1 MQPPT
6 IPENELQRLQAL
18 RERGLLDTPPEE
30 RFDRLTRL
38 ARQMFGCRMALV
50 SLVDAER
57 QWFKSHQGLDA
68 CETGRDISF
77 CGHAILG
84 ADIFEIA
91 DARLDARFADNPL
104 VTGPPHIRFYAGAP
118 LATADGYRIGT
129 LCIIDDQ
136 ARRLTAEERR
146 TLRDLADCVE
156 VEINQIDIQQQ
167 KQALEQVQQINKI
180 IARAQSVFIRE
191 TERRTAFEGL
201 LQDILD
207 LTESEYGFI
216 AEVPRTPAGDPYL
229 KSYAITNI
237 AWNDATRALYDAHLA
252 TGMEFFNLHTLFGA
266 ALTSRAPVI
275 ANDPAQDPRRGG
287 LPAGHPALH
296 AFLGIPVL
304 HGGELVAML
313 GIANRPG
320 GYAQDMVDFLQPLL
334 VAMGQLVEADRIQQQ
349 HREDQIELARLSR
362 VASESTNGVVIT
374 DADGRVEWINEGFT
388 RITGYTLDEM
398 RGQRPGTLLQ
408 GAATDPA
415 TVARMHD
422 ALVRHEP
429 FEVDVVNYTKAGQ
442 AYWIRISCNPL
453 RDAGG
458 ALQGFMAIQSDIT
471 REKNDAE
478 RIRASE
484 RRLAAVIEGTRIGTW
499 EWNVQSGETVFNERW
514 AEIVG
519 YTLAELEPISIQTW
533 MQLAHPD
540 DLQRSAAMLERHF
553 AGAEDYYDVQ
563 CRMRHKLGHWVWVH
577 DRGRVVTWTE
587 DGKPLLMYGTHAD
600 ITAQKLAEAELNRT
614 ANLLSNVLA
623 AATELSIIATD
634 PDGVITTF
642 NRGAERLLG
651 YSAEALIGQQTPV
664 MFHTPEEVAARGQ
677 ALSAEFGRPIAGFR
691 VFVEKPERD
700 GAETREWTY
709 VHQDGRHIPVSL
721 VVTTMRDAAGRIVG
735 YLGIAQDI
743 TERKQSERAL
753 NQFKSTLDR
762 TLDCVFMFDAETLYF
777 FYFNEGALRQVGYSR
792 EELLR
797 MHPYD
802 IKPEYTSAQF
812 GEMLAPLLTG
822 QQVSLT
828 FETVH
833 RHKSGRDIPVEIF
846 LQYFNRPDER
856 PHFVA
861 IVRDISER
869 KRIDRMKNEFVST
882 VSHELRTPLTSISG
896 ALGLIVGG
904 ALGTVPEKARQM
916 IAIAHRNSQRLSFLI
931 NDLLDMEKLVDGKMP
946 FDLQAQPL
954 LPLIEQAIEANR
966 AYGAERRVG
975 ISLVRAIADATVR
988 VDSQRLM
995 QVLANLL
1002 SNAIKY
1008 SPEDGVVELAMDWRE
1023 QAVRV
1028 TVTDHGP
1035 GIPTAFRERLF
1046 QKFSQ
1051 ADASD
1056 TRQRGGT
1063 GLGLAIT
1070 RELVQR
1076 MGGSIGFES
1085 EEGQGASFFFELPV
1099 C

>member
-1 MQPPT
+1 MQIPA
-6 IPENELQRLQAL
+6 IPENELQRLRAL
-18 RERGLLDTPPEE
+18 QDRALLDTPPEE

-38 ARQMFGCRMALV
+38 AQQMFGCRTALV

-57 QWFKSHQGLDA
+57 QWFKSRQGMDA
-68 CETGRDISF
+68 CETRRDISF

-84 ADIFEIA
+84 AEIFEIA
-91 DARLDARFADNPL
+91 DARLDPCFADNPL

-118 LATADGYRIGT
+118 LTTADGYRIGT
-129 LCIIDDQ
+129 LCIIDDKP
-136 ARRLTAEERR
+136 RRLTDGQRR
-146 TLRDLADCVE
+146 ALRDLADCVE
-156 VEINQIDIQQQ
+156 VEINQIDVKQQQ
-167 KQALEQVQQINKI
+167 QALEQAQQINKI
-180 IARAQSVFIRE
+180 IARAQSLFIRE
-191 TERRTAFEGL
+191 TERRIAFDGL
-201 LQDILD
+201 LTDILA
-207 LTESEYGFI
+207 LTGSEYGFI
-216 AEVPRTPAGDPYL
+216 AEVLRTPAGDPYL

-237 AWNDATRALYDAHLA
+237 AWNDATRAFYEAHAA
-252 TGMEFFNLHTLFGA
+252 TGMEFFNLKTLFGA
-266 ALTSRAPVI
+266 ALTSGEPVI
-275 ANDPAQDPRRGG
+275 ANDPYHDPRRGG
-287 LPAGHPALH
+287 LPEGHPPLN
-296 AFLGIPVL
+296 AFLGIPIL
-304 HGGELVAML
+304 HGGELAAML

-320 GYAQDMVDFLQPLL
+320 GYAQDLVDFLQPLL
-334 VAMGQLVEADRIQQQ
+334 VTTGQLVEAARIQKQ
-349 HREDQIELARLSR
+349 HRESQVELARLSR
-362 VASESTNGVVIT
+362 VASETTNGVLIT
-374 DADGRVEWINEGFT
+374 DAEGRVEWINDGFT

-398 RGQRPGTLLQ
+398 RGRRPGELLQ

-415 TVARMHD
+415 AVARMHD

-453 RDAGG
+453 RDASG

-499 EWNVQSGETVFNERW
+499 EWNVQTGETVFNARW

-519 YTLAELEPISIQTW
+519 YTLAELAPISIQTW
-533 MQLAHPD
+533 IQLAHPD
-540 DLQRSAAMLERHF
+540 DLQLSNASLQRHF

-563 CRMRHKLGHWVWVH
+563 CRMRHKQGQWVWVH
-577 DRGRVVTWTE
+577 DRGRVVSWTE
-587 DGKPLLMYGTHAD
+587 EGKPLLMSGTHAD

-614 ANLLSNVLA
+614 ANLLGNVLA
-623 AATELSIIATD
+623 AATEVSIIATD
-634 PDGVITTF
+634 PDGLITTF
-642 NRGAERLLG
+642 NRGAERMLG
-651 YSAEALIGQQTPV
+651 YPAEALIGK
-664 MFHTPEEVAARGQ
+664 HTPALFHASAEMAARGQ
-677 ALSAEFGRPIAGFR
+677 ELSVEFGRPIENFR

-709 VHQDGRHIPVSL
+709 VHQDGHHIPVSL
-721 VVTTMRDAAGRIVG
+721 VVTTMRDEAGKIVG

-743 TERKQSERAL
+743 TERKQAERAL

-762 TLDCVFMFDAETLYF
+762 TLDCVFMFDAETLEF
-777 FYFNEGALRQVGYSR
+777 FYFNEGALQQVGYSR

-802 IKPEYTSAQF
+802 IKPEYTPGQF
-812 GEMLAPLLTG
+812 REMIAPMLAG
-822 QQVSLT
+822 QQVTQT

-833 RHKSGRDIPVEIF
+833 RHKLGRDIPVEIF

-896 ALGLIVGG
+896 ALGLIAGG
-904 ALGTVPEKARQM
+904 ALEEMPEKARQM
-916 IAIAHRNSQRLSFLI
+916 IAVAHRNSQRLSFLI
-931 NDLLDMEKLVDGKMP
+931 NDLLDMEKLVAGKMQ

-954 LPLIEQAIEANR
+954 LPLIEHSIEANR

-975 ISLVRAIADATVR
+975 ISLVHAIADAEVR

-1008 SPEDGVVELAMDWRE
+1008 SPEDGMVEITMDRRE

-1028 TVTDHGP
+1028 TVTDRGP
-1035 GIPTAFRERLF
+1035 GIPAAFRERMF

-1063 GLGLAIT
+1063 GLGLAIS

-1085 EEGQGASFFFELPV
+1085 EEGRGASFFFELPS